1 MLAACSSMGGGL
13 FNNTKSVDLP
23 ADAGSDI
30 PKLQASL
37 GSNSPIPVLV
47 NDKPITRF
55 DIDQRMKLMRLGGAS
70 SSREAATKELIDEQ
84 LQLNEAARLSYS
96 VPEDR
101 VDAAYA
107 SVAGGLN
114 LTPSKLDQALKAEGI
129 QPDTLKRRLRAQIT
143 WRALVDRYLR
153 RQAAQLSHSDI
164 AAELLSDGSSES
176 IILKEYFLKRIV
188 FVVPTGSPEARY
200 TQRRSEANAF
210 RQRFKGCDTA
220 LEQARQLR
228 EVVVQDIGRRSDD
241 QLSGRDGE
249 EIKKT
254 KEGKTTPPNRIQEGV
269 ELIAVC
275 RIREIESTAAAEAAL
290 TSKYALEQAEDLGV
304 DYLEELREAAIIE
317 YR

>member
-1 MLAACSSMGGGL
+1 MGGGL
-13 FNNTKSVDLP
+13 FNTTKSVELP
-23 ADAGSDI
+23 PDAGTDI

-55 DIDQRMKLMRLGGAS
+55 DIDQRIKLMRLGGGSA
-70 SSREAATKELIDEQ
+70 SREAATKELIDEQ
-84 LQLNEAARLSYS
+84 IQLNEAERLSYR
-96 VPEDR
+96 VPDEQ
-101 VDAAYA
+101 VDGAYS
-107 SVAGGLN
+107 SVAGGLK
-114 LTPSKLDQALKAEGI
+114 LTPAKLDQALRAEGI
-129 QPDTLKRRLRAQIT
+129 QPATLKRRLRGQIT

-188 FVVPTGSPEARY
+188 FVVPKGSSESRY

-210 RQRFKGCDTA
+210 RQRFKGCETV
-220 LEQARQLR
+220 LEQARALK

-249 EIKKT
+249 AIKKT
-254 KEGKTTPPNRIQEGV
+254 KEGKTTSPNRIQEGV

-275 RIREIESTAAAEAAL
+275 RIREIQSTAAAEAAL
-290 TSKYALEQAEDLGV
+290 SSKYALEQADDLGA
-304 DYLEELREAAIIE
+304 DYLKELREAAIIE